1 MSGDRSRKVASTRVF
16 AAGTLLAVV
25 ISVPMIAVILVT
37 QYVLNTDAIVTGM
50 AGIVTLFAA
59 MGFAYKLSKR
69 LSKVQETDGADQEKK

>member
-1 MSGDRSRKVASTRVF
+1 MSGDRPRKVATTRVF

-37 QYVLNTDAIVTGM
+37 HYVLNTDAIVTGV

>member
-1 MSGDRSRKVASTRVF
+1 MSGDRPRKVATTRVF

-37 QYVLNTDAIVTGM
+37 RYVLNTDAIVTGV
-50 AGIVTLFAA
+50 AGVVTLFAA